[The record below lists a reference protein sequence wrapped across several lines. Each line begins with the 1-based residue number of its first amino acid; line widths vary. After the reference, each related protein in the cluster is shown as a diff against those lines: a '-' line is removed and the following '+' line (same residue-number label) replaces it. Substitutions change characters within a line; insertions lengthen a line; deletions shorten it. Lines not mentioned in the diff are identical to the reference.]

1 MPLPYRFP
9 VAASGG
15 SRRASSPAMTAA
27 SAEAISQYG
36 LESDA
41 PERNSIRDASG
52 ASSTSERTA
61 ALRLSRLQ
69 LTVSGAKVS
78 GANRR

>member
-1 MPLPYRFP
+1 
-9 VAASGG
+9 
-15 SRRASSPAMTAA
+15 
-27 SAEAISQYG
+27 

-41 PERNSIRDASG
+41 PERSSIRDASG
-52 ASSTSERTA
+52 VSSTSERIA